1 MNRAMIE
8 LDIQLTECCCE
19 IFVGY
24 LGLSDSLSMAA
35 SLEIAAYDLGRGY
48 LISDDHYRRNDE
60 SGSERAESQS
70 AMSHKR

>member
-1 MNRAMIE
+1 MNRAMVE

-19 IFVGY
+19 VFIGR
-24 LGLSDSLSMAA
+24 LGLSHSLCVAA
-35 SLEIAAYDLGRGY
+35 SLEIAAYNLGRGY

-60 SGSERAESQS
+60 SGSEKAESQS